1 MLGLTA
7 AAWARVHQAKS
18 ISVCDI
24 SPTRL
29 HLSEKFG
36 ASAIHLWDGSSPDL
50 GNQMQSQNIDPEFDV
65 LFDFSGSPSAI
76 EEACSLGGIGSQ
88 IILVGTVFP
97 THSVA
102 INPETVVRR
111 LQTIKGIHNY
121 GPNDL
126 LAAVDFLQ
134 NHSAAFPFQ
143 ELVTHTFSLRD
154 VNTALN
160 TAQHDKPIRIAIK
173 PSIVDEIC

>member
-7 AAWARVHQAKS
+7 TAWARVHQAKS

-24 SPTRL
+24 SSTRL
-29 HLSEKFG
+29 DLSKKFG
-36 ASAIHLWDGSSPDL
+36 ASDIHLWDASDQNLADL
-50 GNQMQSQNIDPEFDV
+50 MRSQNLDPEFDL
-65 LFDFSGSPSAI
+65 LFDFSGSPDAI

-97 THSVA
+97 TRSVA
-102 INPETVVRR
+102 INPETMVRR
-111 LQTIKGIHNY
+111 LQSIQGIHNY

-126 LAAVDFLQ
+126 LAAVDFLE

-154 VNTALN
+154 VNTALDA
-160 TAQHDKPIRIAIK
+160 AQRDKPIRIAIK
-173 PSIVDEIC
+173 PTIVD